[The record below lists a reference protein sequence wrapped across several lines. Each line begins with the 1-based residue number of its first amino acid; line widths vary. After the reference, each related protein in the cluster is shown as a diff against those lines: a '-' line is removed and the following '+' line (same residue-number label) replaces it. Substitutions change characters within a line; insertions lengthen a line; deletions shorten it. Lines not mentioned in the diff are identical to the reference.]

1 MSEKNMIAD
10 AAEKLFKDFLTPALR
25 NEVYAGKWP
34 GLLWDKLGEMGLLAA
49 ARPESAGGSG
59 LAIAETCA
67 IARACGKHAVPLPL
81 VETFLADHALAEAGL
96 VGGAGITGVALPVRG
111 NDLRLVRNGSTLSVS
126 GRLRQV
132 PWGRSLQRLV
142 AIADEGGAPVTVV
155 LDGPFLP
162 VILSENP
169 AGEPRDTLEFAAA
182 PVAAAGS
189 AGKGFSAPRLRALG
203 ALYRG
208 AQMIGAMQ
216 TALELAVT
224 HVKQREQFGRPIAK
238 FQAVQQQIATMA
250 SEIVASDGVVTAA
263 IEAAGMGPGLF
274 QIAAAK
280 SRLGRAVDM
289 TVDVAH
295 QVHGAIGT
303 TRDYPLHLYT
313 MRLSSW
319 RDECGSPG
327 EWSEWIG
334 QLACRTGGA
343 RLWPELTAGFPQ
355 ATA

>member
-1 MSEKNMIAD
+1 MSDKNMIAD

-25 NEVYAGKWP
+25 NSVYAGNWP
-34 GLLWDKLGEMGLLAA
+34 GQLWDKLDEMGLLAA
-49 ARPESAGGSG
+49 SRPESAGGSG

-67 IARACGKHAVPLPL
+67 IARACGRHAVPLPL
-81 VETFLADHALAEAGL
+81 VETFIADQALAEAGL
-96 VGGAGITGVALPVRG
+96 AGGPGICGVALPVRG
-111 NDLRLVRNGSTLSVS
+111 NELRLTRNGTAAHVS

-132 PWGRSLQRLV
+132 PWGRNLQRLV
-142 AIADEGGAPVTVV
+142 AIADEGGKPVTVV
-155 LDGPFLP
+155 LDGPFTP
-162 VILSENP
+162 AVLSENA
-169 AGEPRDTLEFAAA
+169 AGEPRDTLAFNAT
-182 PVAAAGS
+182 PVALAGG
-189 AGKGFSAPRLRALG
+189 AGRGLSAPHLRALG

-334 QLACRTGGA
+334 QLVCRTGGA
-343 RLWPELTAGFPQ
+343 QLWAELTAGFPH